1 MVEPSAFLSKSL
13 SSAAQAE
20 LKAFEHDLAPDTL
33 MHYGQDWTR
42 FERPDPT
49 VVVWPKDRD
58 EVVALVNWARRHQ
71 VALVPSGGRTGLS
84 GGAVA
89 AAGEVVVSMDKLRRV
104 LAFDPATPAV
114 RVQAGVTIG
123 AVQAAATE
131 QGLYYPVDWA
141 AAGSS
146 QVGGSIA
153 TNAGGIRVLRY
164 GMTREWVLGL
174 EVVTGRGDVLQLN
187 RGLLKNNAG
196 LDLRHL
202 MIGSEGVLGL
212 ITEATFRLTQPPA
225 EQSVLLMAL
234 TKLEGLM
241 PVLQLLRQALSLSA
255 FEFFD
260 RASVAQVAS
269 TTGQALPID
278 DTAPFY
284 VLAEF
289 DNPEQSNEDKALQVF
304 EQLIDAGWVG
314 DGTLSQSASQAQSL
328 WRWREAIS
336 ESIAHR
342 TPYKNDLSVPIAG
355 LPTFLA
361 ELAALVTEAYPQF
374 EVLWYGHLGDGNLH
388 MNVLRPEELEGAAFH
403 AQCNAL
409 TPEVF
414 ALVQKHGGSVSAEHG
429 VGLLKRDYLHYTRS
443 AEEIAVMR
451 QIKAVLDPDGILNPG
466 KMLPLV

>member
-1 MVEPSAFLSKSL
+1 MVEPSAFISKPL
-13 SSAAQAE
+13 SSPAQAE
-20 LKAFEHDLAPDTL
+20 LQRFEHDTAADTL
-33 MHYGQDWTR
+33 AHYGQDWTR
-42 FERPDPT
+42 FKHPDPAL
-49 VVVWPKDRD
+49 VVWPRDTD
-58 EVVALVNWARRHQ
+58 EVVALVEWARRHR

-104 LAFDPATPAV
+104 LAFDPATPALH
-114 RVQAGVTIG
+114 VQAGVTI
-123 AVQAAATE
+123 AEVQAAAVA

-164 GMTREWVLGL
+164 GMTRDWVLGL
-174 EVVTGRGDVLQLN
+174 EVVTGRGEVLQLN

-212 ITEATFRLTQPPA
+212 ITEATLRLTQPPV
-225 EQSVLLMAL
+225 EQSVLLLAL
-234 TKLEGLM
+234 IRLDGLM
-241 PVLQLLRQALSLSA
+241 PVLQALRQALSLSA

-260 RASVAQVAS
+260 RASVAQVAEAS
-269 TTGQALPID
+269 GQTLPID

-289 DNPEQSNEDKALQVF
+289 DSPQQSGDDNALRVF
-304 EQLIDAGWVG
+304 EQLMDEGWVG
-314 DGTLSQSASQAQSL
+314 DGTLSQSAMQAQAL

-342 TPYKNDLSVPIAG
+342 TPYKNDLSVPIAQ
-355 LPTFLA
+355 LPAFLTK
-361 ELAALVTEAYPQF
+361 LAALVTEAYPQF

-388 MNVLRPEELEGAAFH
+388 MNVLRPEGAEVDEFH

-409 TPEVF
+409 TPAVF
-414 ALVQKHGGSVSAEHG
+414 ALVQQHGGSISAEHG

-443 AEEIAVMR
+443 AEEIAMMR

-466 KMLPLV
+466 KMLPLG